1 MHHVAWVLPPLVL
14 AAVLCFSAV
23 TKLGKGESL
32 RSIVRNLHLSD
43 RILPKPL
50 ARAIPGLELVL
61 ALLLVGSVQPLF
73 TVAAVGCLVLM
84 LVYWALIARGLTLH
98 PRPSCGCFGQ
108 AGEHQIT
115 GRTLLRNTL
124 LVLAAAATLALAVS
138 GRTTLSLLGDA
149 RAGDWWWLALAA
161 LACVVTALV
170 LAAPHSDV
178 VVTSPAD
185 PVGQG
190 DLLAGDAA
198 DGGDY
203 VRTPTP
209 RLVLH
214 DLASGPVTLHE
225 LSAERAQLL
234 VFVNCYCASTRE
246 AMAQVAAWDARF
258 DLVDVRL
265 VFSIP
270 LIDSLGPPPAG
281 TLVDHAGLAW
291 EAFGLTDS
299 PSAVLLGIDGHLAG
313 GPVSGATEVLELL
326 DEVAEVLRESLPEPT
341 GPAGPA
347 AGAVSVGAAGAG
359 THDDHTGHHHHEA
372 QARLVEDGR
381 LVDDR
386 ATGSGQPID
395 EGQLTGER

>member
-1 MHHVAWVLPPLVL
+1 MHHVAWVVPPLVL

-32 RSIVRNLHLSD
+32 RSIVRNLQLSD

-50 ARAIPGLELVL
+50 ARAIPGLELLL
-61 ALLLVGSVQPLF
+61 ALFLVGSAQPLF

-124 LVLAAAATLALAVS
+124 LVLAAAATVALAVS
-138 GRTTLSLLGDA
+138 GRSTLSLLGDA
-149 RAGDWWWLALAA
+149 SAGDWWWLALAA
-161 LACVVTALV
+161 LACVVTGLV
-170 LAAPHSDV
+170 LAAPRSDA
-178 VVTSPAD
+178 VVTSAPD

-190 DLLAGDAA
+190 DVLAGDAVV
-198 DGGDY
+198 DDGDY

-209 RLVLH
+209 RLVVH

-246 AMAQVAAWDARF
+246 AMAQASAWDARF

-270 LIDSLGPPPAG
+270 LVDSLGPPPAG

-313 GPVSGATEVLELL
+313 GPVSGSDEVLELL

-341 GPAGPA
+341 GPAD
-347 AGAVSVGAAGAG
+347 AGSVGTAGAG

-381 LVDDR
+381 R
-386 ATGSGQPID
+386 FEGPSTGSGQPLD
-395 EGQLTGER
+395 EGQLTSER

>member
-1 MHHVAWVLPPLVL
+1 MHHVAWVVPPLVL

-23 TKLGKGESL
+23 TKVGKGESL

-61 ALLLVGSVQPLF
+61 ALFLVGTTQPLF
-73 TVAAVGCLVLM
+73 TVTAVACLVLM

-124 LVLAAAATLALAVS
+124 LVLAAAATVALAVS

-149 RAGDWWWLALAA
+149 TAGDWWWLALAA
-161 LACVVTALV
+161 LACTVTGLV
-170 LAAPHSDV
+170 LGAPRSDAAV
-178 VVTSPAD
+178 VATPD
-185 PVGQG
+185 PVGRD
-190 DLLAGDAA
+190 DLVAGDAW
-198 DGGDY
+198 DDGDY

-209 RLVLH
+209 RLVVH

-246 AMAQVAAWDARF
+246 AMAQATAWDARF

-270 LIDSLGPPPAG
+270 IVDSLGPPPAG

-291 EAFGLTDS
+291 EAFGFTDS

-313 GPVSGATEVLELL
+313 GPVSGSDEVLELL

-341 GPAGPA
+341 APATHGVTAGPA
-347 AGAVSVGAAGAG
+347 PHG
-359 THDDHTGHHHHEA
+359 DDAGHHHHEA
-372 QARLVEDGR
+372 QARLVEDG
-381 LVDDR
+381 
-386 ATGSGQPID
+386 
-395 EGQLTGER
+395 QLTRDR